1 VTFPHEEEKKKKW
14 TVRKATEYWIQVE
27 AETEE
32 EAISKAEAAKA
43 EDWAE
48 TDSPLEAEED

>member
-1 VTFPHEEEKKKKW
+1 MTFPHEEEKKKKW